1 MKLKNF
7 VVRLVVSWSTDYFS
21 IPAGMAERVFGVIRA
36 KNFTEAAKV
45 IGAKAKI
52 RDWKSYEAE
61 LTFDYQKLSKSRKWQ
76 KCECNQEGV
85 IGFILK
91 CGAVDKLSKDPS
103 AAIWEAATGIERVG
117 LPVFFEPNGEQKK
130 YFGRNR
136 VSYYLLSLP
145 EL

>member
-45 IGAKAKI
+45 IGAKIKDREPYEAKI
-52 RDWKSYEAE
+52 
-61 LTFDYQKLSKSRKWQ
+61 TFDYQKLSKSRKWQ

-117 LPVFFEPNGEQKK
+117 LPVFFELNGEQKK
-130 YFGRNR
+130 YFGRNH

>member
-7 VVRLVVSWSTDYFS
+7 VVKVVVSWSTDYVS
-21 IPAGMAERVFGVIRA
+21 RVAGMEEGVFCVIRA
-36 KNFTEAAKV
+36 KNFAEAAKV
-45 IGAKAKI
+45 IGAKI
-52 RDWKSYEAE
+52 TRQGVDVAE
-61 LTFDYQKLSKSRKWQ
+61 LAFDYKKLSKSRKWQ
-76 KCECNQEGV
+76 KCECNREGV

-103 AAIWEAATGIERVG
+103 GAIWQAVTGIERVG
-117 LPVFFEPNGEQKK
+117 LPVFFEPNGKQKE
-130 YFGRNR
+130 YFRDNC